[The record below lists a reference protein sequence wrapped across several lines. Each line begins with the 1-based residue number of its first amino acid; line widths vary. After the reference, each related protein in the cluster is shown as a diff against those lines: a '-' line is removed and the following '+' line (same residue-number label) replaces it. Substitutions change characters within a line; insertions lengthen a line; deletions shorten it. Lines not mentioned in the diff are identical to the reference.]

1 MILLRFLSSLLL
13 LLVVGLPLQA
23 QPVVPAP
30 AAHQAATQMVAEN
43 PVRFFNR
50 DIAVLRGTLYGVS
63 APDRV
68 RRAQVRISELLSQPG
83 AHKVTQKVESVGVML
98 QIDGATAFFITPD
111 DVDKLE
117 SDTLDATA
125 QRAAVAL
132 QQSIDASRESR
143 SLDGILW
150 AVGRAALATLVAG
163 ALVWLLSRARQTLRQ
178 RLVTVMQTHA
188 DRLQLGGMQLLHPAR
203 AVGVTQATLTGLY
216 RLLLF
221 IAAYEWLS
229 FVLAS
234 FAYTRRWGE
243 LLNGFLWNLVAGMG
257 TAVAGALPDLFTA
270 AVIFYITRLVTH
282 ALDRQFNR
290 VSAGR
295 VQLTWLDAEVAE
307 PTRRIVKIIVWLFA
321 LAMAYPYLPG
331 SHTQAFQGLSVLL
344 GLMISLGA
352 SNLVGQAASGLIL
365 TYGRVYRPGEYVRL
379 GELEGTITELGM
391 FFTRMR
397 TGMGEELTLS
407 NSSVLGGTTK
417 NYSRNVKGRGYALDT
432 QVTIGYDTPWRQ
444 VHAMLIEA
452 ARRTPGVLPDPAPQ
466 VFQIALSDW
475 YPEYRLVCQAV
486 PSEPRP
492 RAMVLSSL
500 HANIQDVFNE
510 HGVQIMSPQYISD
523 PAEPKVVPPD
533 QWYAAPA
540 VKPDG
545 SATQ

>member
-13 LLVVGLPLQA
+13 LLSVCLPLWA
-23 QPVVPAP
+23 QPVAPAP
-30 AAHQAATQMVAEN
+30 VANQGVVQPAAES

-63 APDRV
+63 APDRA

-111 DVDKLE
+111 DVDKLQ

-125 QRAAVAL
+125 QRAAVGL
-132 QQSIDASRESR
+132 QQSIDASRYSR
-143 SLDGILW
+143 SLDGMLW

-163 ALVWLLSRARQTLRQ
+163 GLVWLLSRARRALRQ
-178 RLVTVMQTHA
+178 RLVAVLQTHA
-188 DRLQLGGMQLLHPAR
+188 DRLQLGGVQLLNPAR

-243 LLNGFLWNLVAGMG
+243 LLNGFLWNLASSMG
-257 TAVAGALPDLFTA
+257 SAVAGALPDLFTA

-282 ALDRQFNR
+282 AMDRQFKR

-295 VQLTWLDAEVAE
+295 VQLSWLDAEVAE
-307 PTRRIVKIIVWLFA
+307 PTRRIVKVVVWLFA

-331 SHTQAFQGLSVLL
+331 SHTQAFQGLSVLV

-391 FFTRMR
+391 FFTRLR

-407 NSSVLGGTTK
+407 NSAVLGGTTK
-417 NYSRNVKGRGYALDT
+417 NYSRNVKGRGYSLDT

-452 ARRTPGVLPDPAPQ
+452 ARRTPGVLTDPAPQ
-466 VFQIALSDW
+466 VFQTALSDW

-492 RAMVLSSL
+492 RAMVLSTL

-510 HGVQIMSPQYISD
+510 HGVQIMSPQYIAD
-523 PAEPKVVPPD
+523 PATAKVVSPD
-533 QWYAAPA
+533 EWYAAPA

-545 SATQ
+545 S

>member
-1 MILLRFLSSLLL
+1 MILLRFLSRLLL
-13 LLVVGLPLQA
+13 LLSVCLPLWA
-23 QPVVPAP
+23 QPLAPAP
-30 AAHQAATQMVAEN
+30 GANQGAIQAAAES

-63 APDRV
+63 APDRA

-83 AHKVTQKVESVGVML
+83 AYKVTQKVESVGVML

-111 DVDKLE
+111 DVDKLQ

-132 QQSIDASRESR
+132 QQSIDASRDSR
-143 SLDGILW
+143 SLNGILW

-163 ALVWLLSRARQTLRQ
+163 GLVWLLSRARRALRQ
-178 RLVTVMQTHA
+178 RLVAVLQTHA
-188 DRLQLGGMQLLHPAR
+188 DRLQLGGVQMLHPAR

-221 IAAYEWLS
+221 VVVYEWLS

-234 FAYTRRWGE
+234 FAYTRRWGD
-243 LLNGFLWNLVAGMG
+243 LLNGFLWDLASSMG
-257 TAVAGALPDLFTA
+257 SAVAGALPDLFTA

-282 ALDRQFNR
+282 AMDRQFKR
-290 VSAGR
+290 VSVGR
-295 VQLTWLDAEVAE
+295 VQLSWLDAEVAE
-307 PTRRIVKIIVWLFA
+307 PTRRIVKVVVWLFA

-331 SHTQAFQGLSVLL
+331 SHTQAFQGLSVLV

-391 FFTRMR
+391 FFTRLR

-407 NSSVLGGTTK
+407 NSAVLGGTTK
-417 NYSRNVKGRGYALDT
+417 NYSRNVKGQGYSLDT

-452 ARRTPGVLPDPAPQ
+452 ARRTPGVLTDPAPQ
-466 VFQIALSDW
+466 VFQTALSDW

-492 RAMVLSSL
+492 RAMVLSTL

-523 PAEPKVVPPD
+523 PAEPKVVSPD
-533 QWYAAPA
+533 EWYAAPA
-540 VKPDG
+540 VKPDE
-545 SATQ
+545 